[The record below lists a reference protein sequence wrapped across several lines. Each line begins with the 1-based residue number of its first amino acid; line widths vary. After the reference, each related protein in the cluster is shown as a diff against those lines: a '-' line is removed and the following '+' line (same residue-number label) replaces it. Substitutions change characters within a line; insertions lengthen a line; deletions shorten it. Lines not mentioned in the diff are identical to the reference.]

1 MASSFQQAQAEGL
14 CLRYPENL
22 GLHREINYEAAVSML
37 TRAMSMA
44 TTVPFSWGFV
54 DKPPEGQVLL
64 LFLPPQNPFP
74 IDGLRFQEQEVKFTI
89 PVGTSRE
96 LEVHEVKFGFIPGSA
111 DTNAWRCRRRYRLTK
126 GGNPQLVLV
135 HYTQG
140 PQTQILPSLMNQPV
154 RNYPLRIVNEPAVYV
169 AGEKMGTKVYPPG
182 GAPMPSAAPPM
193 QQPGMAMNFSQQQ
206 AMVAQQNSSME
217 MLERR
222 REQERAR
229 NRSGSTS
236 GRPPRPEDDDSGDEI
251 DQISTRT
258 LALNRY
264 RRNHDMM
271 NEVFKFAAYGDKNAP
286 PPPPPY
292 SIFNKTEIEEKTAKL
307 QEEIEALKSKSSAR
321 RAAQLNWELETRPD
335 VTMDVEGGGIT
346 A

>member
-1 MASSFQQAQAEGL
+1 MSSSFQQAQAEGL

-22 GLHREINYEAAVSML
+22 GLHREVNYESAVNML

-44 TTVPFSWGFV
+44 NTVPFGWGFV
-54 DKPPEGQVLL
+54 DKPAEGQVLL
-64 LFLPPQNPFP
+64 LFLPPQSPFP
-74 IDGLRFQEQEVKFTI
+74 IDGLRFQDQEVKFTI

-96 LEVHEVKFGFIPGSA
+96 LEVHEIKFGFIPGSQ
-111 DTNAWRCRRRYRLTK
+111 DSNAWRCRRRYRLIK
-126 GGNPQLVLV
+126 GGNAQLVLV

-140 PQTQILPSLMNQPV
+140 PQTQILPSLMTQPV

-169 AGEKMGTKVYPPG
+169 SGDKMGQKVYPPG
-182 GAPMPSAAPPM
+182 TAPVQSSAPPM
-193 QQPGMAMNFSQQQ
+193 QQPGMPMNFSQQQ

-236 GRPPRPEDDDSGDEI
+236 GRPTRPEDDDSGDEV

-264 RRNHDMM
+264 KRNHDMM

-286 PPPPPY
+286 PPPRPY
-292 SIFNKTEIEEKTAKL
+292 SIFNKTELENKTAKL
-307 QEEIEALKSKSSAR
+307 QEEIEALKAR
-321 RAAQLNWELETRPD
+321 TSERRTTRPD
-335 VTMDVEGGGIT
+335 WERETLPDIPMDMETERI
-346 A
+346 AA